1 MKLIRQW
8 LAGTL
13 GTQNYLQ
20 LISQTYIRM
29 VNAGFY
35 KSKYPELFY
44 LDHLIGKDF
53 VCIDLG
59 ANVGYYSTRMSR
71 LTKGTIYA
79 VEPVALFREVLQ
91 QNLRTFKC
99 DNVEIYPYAL
109 GSEEK
114 KISMGTPVVDGVFR
128 HGLTK
133 VMDGSEQNM
142 GQTYEVDMKVPD
154 VLFSDLQRLD
164 YVKCDVEGYETFIFP
179 HFTKTLSKFKPVI
192 QIEISSEDNRKQIA
206 DVLLPM
212 GYRVFGLENGELFPL
227 SATQMLSYNG
237 GDFYFK
243 A

>member
-8 LAGTL
+8 LAATL
-13 GTQNYLQ
+13 GTQRYLQ
-20 LISQTYIRM
+20 LISKTYIRL
-29 VNAGFY
+29 VKAGFF

-44 LDHLIGKDF
+44 LDQLIKKDF

-59 ANVGYYSTRMSR
+59 ANVGYYSTRLAQ
-71 LTKGTIYA
+71 LTENTIYA

-91 QNLRTFKC
+91 HNLRTFTC
-99 DNVEIYPYAL
+99 SNVEIYPYAL

-179 HFTKTLSKFKPVI
+179 HFTQTLSKFKPVI
-192 QIEISSEDNRKQIA
+192 QIEISSPDNRKQIA

-212 GYRVFGLENGELFPL
+212 GYRVFALANEKLIPL
-227 SATQMLSYNG
+227 TAAQMLDYNG
-237 GDFYFK
+237 GDFYFS